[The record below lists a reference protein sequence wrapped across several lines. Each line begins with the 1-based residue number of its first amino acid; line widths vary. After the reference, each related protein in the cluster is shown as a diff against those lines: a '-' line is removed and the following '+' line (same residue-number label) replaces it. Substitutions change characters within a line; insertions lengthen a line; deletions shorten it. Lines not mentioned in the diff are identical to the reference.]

1 MREYYYGLVLKTTVF
16 MFLTVFLIMMMV
28 VVVVVVMVNVT
39 ERLFW
44 GRHVYCEKR
53 CYWYVT

>member
-16 MFLTVFLIMMMV
+16 MFLTVFLIMM

-39 ERLFW
+39 ERLLW

-53 CYWYVT
+53 CYRYVT